1 MKVRNKEKQRAR
13 LCHSHIDTY
22 FLIILATDAHSLSH
36 EATHVLNRAIVG
48 LRKVLACET
57 FNPIYTTF
65 VHEAFCVEGVSGL
78 TYIFSTTLVISIF
91 SMVMIMF
98 RAALYPIKEP
108 YVQPVSRSEDTIEVV
123 EYSKNS
129 PGEEHA
135 EVERALAEVERALV

>member
-22 FLIILATDAHSLSH
+22 FLIILATDAHSLSR

-65 VHEAFCVEGVSGL
+65 VHQAFCVQGVTGL

-108 YVQPVSRSEDTIEVV
+108 DMQPVSKSDDAMEVV
-123 EYSKNS
+123 KYNANS
-129 PGEEHA
+129 SGEENA
-135 EVERALAEVERALV
+135 EVEKAVIY